1 EPDRDGGD
9 GPRWPLSNG
18 RDGCGRCCGGH
29 ARTLQPIPLTPLPD
43 ESPPKNVRWHP
54 DAMKPGASR
63 PPASAGSLLGEH
75 LLVGHPGDLAA
86 CASRID
92 LVDRVDLL
100 GGIAVRIER
109 DLAQGDLVR
118 VRRVRDRLPN
128 RSADARVT
136 ARVG

>member
-1 EPDRDGGD
+1 
-9 GPRWPLSNG
+9 
-18 RDGCGRCCGGH
+18 
-29 ARTLQPIPLTPLPD
+29 
-43 ESPPKNVRWHP
+43 SPPRNVRGAP
-54 DAMKPGASR
+54 GAVKPGAAR

-75 LLVGHPGDLAA
+75 LLVGHPGALAA
-86 CASRID
+86 CAGRID

-109 DLAQGDLVR
+109 DLAHGDLVR

-136 ARVG
+136 ARVGRRGTADRVE